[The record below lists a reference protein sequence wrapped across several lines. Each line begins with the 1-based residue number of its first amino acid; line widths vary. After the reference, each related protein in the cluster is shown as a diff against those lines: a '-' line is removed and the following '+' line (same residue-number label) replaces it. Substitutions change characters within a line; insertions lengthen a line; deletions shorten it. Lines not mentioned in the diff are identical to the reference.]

1 MNEAADPR
9 DSEHEEHATPSHIIP
24 GVPGGNAQLDPAEQP
39 HRRDMEDD
47 PHNGPRDSYRGSL
60 PPGTSAD
67 SPEAK
72 TTAIPE
78 DQRALR
84 RKDEAQ
90 RRKE

>member
-1 MNEAADPR
+1 MNEAADR
-9 DSEHEEHATPSHIIP
+9 RGGEDEERSTPCHIIP
-24 GVPGGNAQLDPAEQP
+24 GVPGGNAQLDPDEQP

-47 PHNGPRDSYRGSL
+47 PRNGPRDSYRGSL

-67 SPEAK
+67 SPEAQ